1 MLSHVD
7 RGPIRLRSAASCRRH
22 MVTVAIVSSCRH
34 RQQRV
39 GVGYIFV
46 KQSPVVSIESAAS
59 TMARY
64 RVVHW
69 QDIPSLV
76 EAAEG
81 DRTAQRQLS
90 QRFQDLIDALAM
102 H

>member
-1 MLSHVD
+1 
-7 RGPIRLRSAASCRRH
+7 
-22 MVTVAIVSSCRH
+22 
-34 RQQRV
+34 
-39 GVGYIFV
+39 
-46 KQSPVVSIESAAS
+46 
-59 TMARY
+59 MARY

-102 H
+102 RDGSTGEDAYLEGWGHGEWMERAGGPDEVADAVAAELEQTFQTLLAERFLPRRD